1 MGFTSYWHDRVTG
14 SLFEC
19 EVCDGGSFAPL
30 FKVRRLPCSVFP
42 LPEASTI
49 LSQNGA
55 RKAAETKES
64 SSFIGDTAND
74 MDDDLYMMI
83 DIPSKTKQDFLSC
96 LTNDTEDK
104 RTSLDCNDVQS
115 SNMMSQILPSNSE
128 NVPPSKEANIN
139 DQIGEFTFEGTSSSS
154 VWGMISSAMVE
165 ACEKMYKEH
174 GHLVFSCTHSSE
186 NYLLNKGRGCQNF
199 DGPYAPLTRFCSSN
213 GPSIPRVTEK
223 KNDVEPTYTL
233 LKNWLCHDRIGLDLE
248 FVQEIVESLPRSR
261 SCVNYQFLS
270 NRAEFHSSVTVASG
284 LLLSVHKDGQ
294 SNVGTPYGRH
304 VGVTGLH
311 DLAQPSGASIR
322 KLPPGRPI
330 SHKLQPESAAD
341 VFQVALY
348 ISFTVSTI

>member
-49 LSQNGA
+49 LFQNGA

-74 MDDDLYMMI
+74 MDDDIYMMV
-83 DIPSKTKQDFLSC
+83 DTPSETKQDFLSIF
-96 LTNDTEDK
+96 TSDTEDQ
-104 RTSLDCNDVQS
+104 RTSSCCNDVQS

-174 GHLVFSCTHSSE
+174 GHLVFSCTHNSE
-186 NYLLNKGRGCQNF
+186 NHLLNKGSGCQNF

-223 KNDVEPTYTL
+223 KNDVESTYTL
-233 LKNWLCHDRIGLDLE
+233 LKNWLYHDRIGLD
-248 FVQEIVESLPRSR
+248 
-261 SCVNYQFLS
+261 
-270 NRAEFHSSVTVASG
+270 
-284 LLLSVHKDGQ
+284 
-294 SNVGTPYGRH
+294 
-304 VGVTGLH
+304 
-311 DLAQPSGASIR
+311 
-322 KLPPGRPI
+322 
-330 SHKLQPESAAD
+330 
-341 VFQVALY
+341 
-348 ISFTVSTI
+348 